1 MYIIWF
7 FKCWIFDA
15 CFHSMSRISST
26 SKAYPTIQN
35 QEFSACTTMLISP
48 RIRERQSFCLTISSW
63 LRSVLRCY
71 VACLII
77 SWNAGVFKTP
87 TTFKESKRVLC
98 FYVWKTCWEP
108 PPPKINSAFH
118 VSLSTCNYISSVH
131 KKKFLIS
138 LFWHI
143 FTFKICQW
151 GFILWQNE
159 MYSLLILNIYC

>member
-15 CFHSMSRISST
+15 CFHSMSHISST

-63 LRSVLRCY
+63 LRSVLCCY

-77 SWNAGVFKTP
+77 SWNAGVFRTP

-98 FYVWKTCWEP
+98 FYVWKTCWD
-108 PPPKINSAFH
+108 PPPKKKNSAFH
-118 VSLSTCNYISSVH
+118 VSLSTCNYISSVL

-151 GFILWQNE
+151 GFIFWQNE
-159 MYSLLILNIYC
+159 MYSLLILKIYC

>member
-1 MYIIWF
+1 MPVFTVWVVSRVHQKPTPQSKTRNFRHARQCWYHQGSGRDKAFVWQYPLDSGQYCAVMLPVWWFHEMLVCLEPLYYIQ
-7 FKCWIFDA
+7 
-15 CFHSMSRISST
+15 RI
-26 SKAYPTIQN
+26 
-35 QEFSACTTMLISP
+35 
-48 RIRERQSFCLTISSW
+48 
-63 LRSVLRCY
+63 
-71 VACLII
+71 
-77 SWNAGVFKTP
+77 
-87 TTFKESKRVLC
+87 KESVVFLC
-98 FYVWKTCWEP
+98 LKNLWDTQ
-108 PPPKINSAFH
+108 KINSAFH

>member
-15 CFHSMSRISST
+15 CFHSMSHISST

-77 SWNAGVFKTP
+77 SWNAGVFRTP
-87 TTFKESKRVLC
+87 TTFKELKRVLC
-98 FYVWKTCWEP
+98 FYVWKTCWDP
-108 PPPKINSAFH
+108 QKINSAFH
-118 VSLSTCNYISSVH
+118 VSLSTCNYISSVL

-151 GFILWQNE
+151 GFIFWQNE
-159 MYSLLILNIYC
+159 MYSLLILKIYC